1 MAIARNQ
8 LDKFYLRL
16 LIRLFPKKA
25 RIVILDR
32 IKEAYPVN
40 PKGARRMS
48 EIIDDD
54 FSWLDDPVLIPCG
67 GGCGCDVT
75 VAAWDDYYE
84 DYLCDQCHIDKL
96 WETFI
101 LDYVIDTDDDQI
113 FNALKDAG
121 LLDF

>member
-40 PKGARRMS
+40 QEGAR
-48 EIIDDD
+48 
-54 FSWLDDPVLIPCG
+54 
-67 GGCGCDVT
+67 
-75 VAAWDDYYE
+75 
-84 DYLCDQCHIDKL
+84 
-96 WETFI
+96 
-101 LDYVIDTDDDQI
+101 TDER
-113 FNALKDAG
+113 
-121 LLDF
+121 